1 MGASL
6 HSGFDDADPATKW
19 DIAVDGADAQE
30 GPADLE
36 SIVIE
41 NKHPAHVSQDVR
53 STHSDAAV
61 PAADGSHLAHLLTTP
76 DDASASILNVRDSHE
91 CHSANATFKGKIPDR
106 RHHFA
111 GQVDTHQDVNG
122 EGRVIVTDTVTDI
135 EIGEAMCDA
144 ADSARK

>member
-6 HSGFDDADPATKW
+6 HSGFDAADPATEW

-30 GPADLE
+30 GPEDID

-41 NKHPAHVSQDVR
+41 NEHSGHVSQDVR
-53 STHSDAAV
+53 STHVDDVV
-61 PAADGSHLAHLLTTP
+61 PTADGSHLAHHPTTP

-91 CHSANATFKGKIPDR
+91 GHSANTTLKGNSTGR

-111 GQVDTHQDVNG
+111 GQVDICQDVNG
-122 EGRVIVTDTVTDI
+122 EGRVIVTDI
-135 EIGEAMCDA
+135 EIGEAMCDDA
-144 ADSARK
+144 ESTSK

>member
-41 NKHPAHVSQDVR
+41 NKHSAHVSQDVR
-53 STHSDAAV
+53 SMHVDDAV
-61 PAADGSHLAHLLTTP
+61 PGADGSHLDHLLTTP

-91 CHSANATFKGKIPDR
+91 GHSANVTLKGKSTDR
-106 RHHFA
+106 PHHFA
-111 GQVDTHQDVNG
+111 GQVDTCQDVNA
-122 EGRVIVTDTVTDI
+122 EGRVTVTDI
-135 EIGEAMCDA
+135 EIGEAMYDN
-144 ADSARK
+144 ADSASK